1 MHLKLSQS
9 ASARLPDGTELT
21 LTDLD
26 AALLAWLA
34 LEGPTA
40 RNRLAALLWPGS
52 SAEAAGN
59 SLRQRLF
66 RLKRQCGMAPVVGA
80 GVLALAEGVH
90 HDLQEAG
97 DVLGGVQLE
106 FGPEFADWLRRQR
119 SRRTDRL
126 RQSLTE
132 LADMA
137 EQARD
142 FGDAMQHAQEL
153 LALEPLSE
161 AAHRRVI
168 RLHYLAGDRAAALL
182 AFDRCERLLKD
193 EIGAAPDAQTLAL
206 LRALERETADSS
218 LQPAAAVPAVVLRPP
233 RLVGRAAELR
243 VLESAVA
250 DGRVVL
256 LSGEAGLGKSR
267 LIAALC
273 ESSSATT
280 AVLSVAARVGD
291 DMAPFA
297 LAARWLRALLQRPGM
312 EPSDAQRADLA
323 GVLPE
328 LGPAAP
334 RSPAADRARQAQAI
348 EALLVTAAGQG
359 LRACALDDLQ
369 YADAASVELL
379 HALAGCD
386 SVGWVLAL
394 RPDGLGE
401 AQRALLSAHRD
412 STRATALA
420 LQPLAGEDVEALL
433 DSLGLP
439 GVGGS
444 EQAQALKR
452 RTGGNP
458 MYLLET
464 IKAAWSTHGGALV
477 PMAGRPEAAVVW
489 PQADNVLRLIQQRL
503 SRLSPLATQVVRCA
517 AIAGQDLSAALV
529 AQVLGLRPLDLADA
543 WAELESAQVLRDG
556 GGFAHDL
563 IAEAARSSLARAIA
577 RPLHGEVA
585 AYLEQ
590 HGGEPA
596 RVAEHWLEAGE
607 PLRAVPHLGAAA
619 QRARGAGRLL
629 EAAELYE
636 RAAHALQDAGQRGAA
651 FDAYFAAQDLLS
663 ESTFVQRL
671 EGLIDAL
678 DALADNDDGRRALA
692 ACARIVLL
700 GELGRHDD
708 AVQLAMQALPW
719 AERAALPDVQAE
731 LHWDLAALRWMRR
744 ELAEAT
750 RHAEQA
756 LACLERADPAHAHL
770 ARAGRSL
777 TASRSRVLNALGLLM
792 AAAGRLA
799 DANARL
805 EENWHLARAERDVAT
820 ARNIAAGLAMNS
832 LDQGQLAPALHWS
845 EQAMADDERLDVDPS
860 TRLTAWTNRTAVL
873 AISGDLGGAVALA
886 DRVAALC
893 AQGTARAIPAALRR
907 MHWLECELGR
917 RDLARKGLQALLE
930 RPGLLAIDR
939 LAIEATLLHAGGPP
953 HSADLLDR
961 IAGLDDF
968 PMRARLLVLARPGCD
983 AKAILPLLS
992 ATAATARDCGAM
1004 GLWLDL
1010 QLARLAALRDAGRS
1024 AEAAQSA
1031 LALWAR
1037 LDQGLVGM
1045 GLFDRQASAVVMA
1058 LLDSHASLAGTVRL
1072 RISAWRDQAA
1082 STLPEPWR
1090 ENYLARSPSML
1101 GDSPSARGPR
1111 LAP

>member
-1 MHLKLSQS
+1 MHLRLSQS
-9 ASARLPDGTELT
+9 ASARRPDGTEVT

-40 RNRLAALLWPGS
+40 RSRLAALLWPGS

-66 RLKRQCGMAPVVGA
+66 RLKRQCGMAPVLGSS
-80 GVLALAEGVH
+80 VLALADGVQ
-90 HDLQEAG
+90 HDLLDAG
-97 DVLGGVQLE
+97 DVLGGTRLE

-119 SRRTDRL
+119 ARRVDRL
-126 RQSLTE
+126 RQSLTD

-182 AFDRCERLLKD
+182 AFDRCERMLKD

-206 LRALERETADSS
+206 LRALERETVDPA

-243 VLESAVA
+243 LLESAVA

-256 LSGEAGLGKSR
+256 LSGEAGMGKSR
-267 LIAALC
+267 LIAALA
-273 ESSSATT
+273 EASPAAT
-280 AVLSVAARVGD
+280 AVLSIGARVGD

-297 LAARWLRALLQRPGM
+297 LAARWLRALLHRPGVRIG
-312 EPSDAQRADLA
+312 DAQRLGLA

-328 LGPAAP
+328 FGPATP
-334 RSPAADRARQAQAI
+334 SSPAADRARQAHAI
-348 EALLVTAAGQG
+348 EELLAMAAGEG

-379 HALAGCD
+379 HALAGCS

-394 RPDGLGE
+394 RPDGLGQ
-401 AQRALLSAHRD
+401 AQQALLAAHRE
-412 STRATALA
+412 SSRATVLA
-420 LQPLAGEDVEALL
+420 LQPLAGEDVALLL

-439 GVGGS
+439 GMGGS
-444 EQAQALKR
+444 EQAEALKR

-458 MYLLET
+458 LYLLET
-464 IKAAWSTHGGALV
+464 IKAAWSARRGALV
-477 PMAGRPEAAVVW
+477 PMPAGREAAVVW

-503 SRLSPLATQVVRCA
+503 ARLSPLATKVVRCA

-543 WAELESAQVLRDG
+543 WAELEAAQVLRDS

-563 IAEAARSSLARAIA
+563 IAEAARGSVPRAIA
-577 RPLHGEVA
+577 PALHGEVA
-585 AYLEQ
+585 AFLEQ
-590 HGGEPA
+590 HAGEPA

-629 EAAELYE
+629 EAAGLYE
-636 RAAHALQDAGQRGAA
+636 RAAQALREAGQREAA
-651 FDAYFAAQDLLS
+651 FDAFFAAQDLLS

-678 DALADNDDGRRALA
+678 DALADNDDGRHALA

-700 GELGRHDD
+700 GEQGRHDD
-708 AVQLAMQALPW
+708 AVQLALQALPC
-719 AERAALPDVQAE
+719 AERAGLPDVQAE

-756 LACLERADPAHAHL
+756 LACLERADPARSYL

-777 TASRSRVLNALGLLM
+777 AASRSRVLNALGLLM
-792 AAAGRLA
+792 AAAGRFA
-799 DANARL
+799 EANTRL

-832 LDQGQLAPALHWS
+832 LDQGRLASALHWS
-845 EQAMADDERLDVDPS
+845 ELAMADDERLDVDPS
-860 TRLTAWTNRTAVL
+860 TRLTALTNRTAVL
-873 AISGDLGGAVALA
+873 AISGNLGGAVALA

-917 RDLARKGLQALLE
+917 RDLARKGLQALLD
-930 RPGLLAIDR
+930 RPNLLPIDR
-939 LAIEATLLHAGGPP
+939 IAIEATLLHAGGPP

-968 PMRARLLVLARPGCD
+968 PMRARLLALARSGCD

-1010 QLARLAALRDAGRS
+1010 QLGRLAALREAGRS
-1024 AEAAQSA
+1024 AEAAQTA
-1031 LALWAR
+1031 VALWAQ

-1045 GLFDRQASAVVMA
+1045 GLFDRHAAEVVVA
-1058 LLDSHASLAGTVRL
+1058 LPDSHATLAGTVRL

-1090 ENYLARSPSML
+1090 GNYLARSPSAL
-1101 GDSPSARGPR
+1101 RDLPSARGLR
-1111 LAP
+1111 LAR

>member
-1 MHLKLSQS
+1 M
-9 ASARLPDGTELT
+9 
-21 LTDLD
+21 
-26 AALLAWLA
+26 
-34 LEGPTA
+34 
-40 RNRLAALLWPGS
+40 
-52 SAEAAGN
+52 
-59 SLRQRLF
+59 
-66 RLKRQCGMAPVVGA
+66 
-80 GVLALAEGVH
+80 
-90 HDLQEAG
+90 
-97 DVLGGVQLE
+97 
-106 FGPEFADWLRRQR
+106 
-119 SRRTDRL
+119 
-126 RQSLTE
+126 
-132 LADMA
+132 
-137 EQARD
+137 
-142 FGDAMQHAQEL
+142 
-153 LALEPLSE
+153 
-161 AAHRRVI
+161 
-168 RLHYLAGDRAAALL
+168 
-182 AFDRCERLLKD
+182 
-193 EIGAAPDAQTLAL
+193 
-206 LRALERETADSS
+206 
-218 LQPAAAVPAVVLRPP
+218 
-233 RLVGRAAELR
+233 
-243 VLESAVA
+243 
-250 DGRVVL
+250 
-256 LSGEAGLGKSR
+256 
-267 LIAALC
+267 
-273 ESSSATT
+273 
-280 AVLSVAARVGD
+280 
-291 DMAPFA
+291 
-297 LAARWLRALLQRPGM
+297 
-312 EPSDAQRADLA
+312 
-323 GVLPE
+323 
-328 LGPAAP
+328 
-334 RSPAADRARQAQAI
+334 
-348 EALLVTAAGQG
+348 LVTAAGQG

-563 IAEAARSSLARAIA
+563 IAEAARSSPARAIA

-756 LACLERADPAHAHL
+756 LACLERADPAHAH
-770 ARAGRSL
+770 RAGGSI
-777 TASRSRVLNALGLLM
+777 AHGQPQP
-792 AAAGRLA
+792 
-799 DANARL
+799 
-805 EENWHLARAERDVAT
+805 RAERARPADGRRRT
-820 ARNIAAGLAMNS
+820 AGRRERASRGELASGARGARRCHGPQHRGRPGHELARSGPARPRTALERTGHGRRRAARRRS
-832 LDQGQLAPALHWS
+832 LHA
-845 EQAMADDERLDVDPS
+845 ADRLDEPHRCARDQRRSRRRRRARRP
-860 TRLTAWTNRTAVL
+860 RGR
-873 AISGDLGGAVALA
+873 
-886 DRVAALC
+886 ALC
-893 AQGTARAIPAALRR
+893 AGNGPSHPRRAA
-907 MHWLECELGR
+907 
-917 RDLARKGLQALLE
+917 
-930 RPGLLAIDR
+930 
-939 LAIEATLLHAGGPP
+939 P
-953 HSADLLDR
+953 H
-961 IAGLDDF
+961 
-968 PMRARLLVLARPGCD
+968 
-983 AKAILPLLS
+983 
-992 ATAATARDCGAM
+992 
-1004 GLWLDL
+1004 
-1010 QLARLAALRDAGRS
+1010 
-1024 AEAAQSA
+1024 A
-1031 LALWAR
+1031 LAGVR
-1037 LDQGLVGM
+1037 
-1045 GLFDRQASAVVMA
+1045 
-1058 LLDSHASLAGTVRL
+1058 AGP
-1072 RISAWRDQAA
+1072 A
-1082 STLPEPWR
+1082 
-1090 ENYLARSPSML
+1090 
-1101 GDSPSARGPR
+1101 
-1111 LAP
+1111 